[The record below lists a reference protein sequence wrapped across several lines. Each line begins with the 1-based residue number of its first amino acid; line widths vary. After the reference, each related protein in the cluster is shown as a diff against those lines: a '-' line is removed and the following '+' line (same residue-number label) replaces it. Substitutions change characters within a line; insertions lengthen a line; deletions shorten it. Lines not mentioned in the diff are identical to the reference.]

1 MWGVSLTHPVL
12 PSVLSGKF
20 VLNIP
25 YWFLLFFFHRGSFSY
40 TSHAGFVFIWEVLH
54 THPML
59 AFLFCGEFLLHIPCW
74 LRLYLGSLS
83 YTSWAVFL
91 LFGDILLHIPCRF
104 CFYVGSFSDTSRA
117 VLIFRQGDS
126 LLLPVLPSSAFFLLF
141 FFLFSFFFLE
151 NFSYTCRTGSFSLSG
166 EFLLYIPCWLYFY
179 HGSFSYT
186 YRTSWGVSLTHPMMT
201 LCLCGFSYTSHAG
214 FLLCGEFLLH
224 IPIWL
229 LFLSLAHTVVAFV
242 FYVKSFFPLQSTLKT
257 VH

>member
-1 MWGVSLTHPVL
+1 MLAFLFCGEFALTHL
-12 PSVLSGKF
+12 LLSSF
-20 VLNIP
+20 LS
-25 YWFLLFFFHRGSFSY
+25 WEFLLHIPCWLSFSVGSFSY
-40 TSHAGFVFIWEVLH
+40 TSHAGFVYIWGVCL
-54 THPML
+54 THPEL
-59 AFLFCGEFLLHIPCW
+59 SSF
-74 LRLYLGSLS
+74 YLGIFS
-83 YTSWAVFL
+83 YTSHADFVFMWGVSL
-91 LFGDILLHIPCRF
+91 THPVLCWFLGKEILLYFPC
-104 CFYVGSFSDTSRA
+104 C
-117 VLIFRQGDS
+117 
-126 LLLPVLPSSAFFLLF
+126 LLQLF
-141 FFLFSFFFLE
+141 FFLFSFFFFFLE